1 MQIQHTTQNQALDT
15 IAPDT
20 SVSTPSTT
28 TASSSSDPTSLANE
42 DTFLQ
47 LMVAQ
52 LKNQDP
58 DNPIDGTQFLSQ
70 LAQFSQLEQ
79 LININAD
86 LQPQTSSSSTTS
98 GNTSGGTNGASAV

>member
-1 MQIQHTTQNQALDT
+1 MQIQNTTQNQTPDI
-15 IAPDT
+15 IAHAT
-20 SVSTPSTT
+20 SGSTPSTT
-28 TASSSSDPTSLANE
+28 TASSSSDPTSLATE

-47 LMVAQ
+47 LMVAE

-58 DNPIDGTQFLSQ
+58 DNPTDGTQFLSQ

-86 LQPQTSSSSTTS
+86 LQPQTSSSSTT
-98 GNTSGGTNGASAV
+98 TAAANGASAT